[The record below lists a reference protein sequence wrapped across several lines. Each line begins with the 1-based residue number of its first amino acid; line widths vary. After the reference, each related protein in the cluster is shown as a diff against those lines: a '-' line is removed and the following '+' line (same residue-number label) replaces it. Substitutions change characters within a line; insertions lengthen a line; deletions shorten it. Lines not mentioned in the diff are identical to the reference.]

1 MATAPSAELAGKTA
15 LVTGASRNIGRAIAV
30 ALAAGGAA
38 VAVNARTSRE
48 DAEKVAQEIR
58 GAGGKA
64 EVFMADIVDAKA
76 VNAMVE
82 GIVKRFGRLDILVLN
97 ASVRKET
104 PFIDMSFDEWKTLTS
119 VTLDGSFHCV
129 KACLPHMVKAGGGA
143 IVTLGGMTAL
153 SGAKRRVHGSVGKF
167 GLYGFTRAL
176 AKELGGKDGAG
187 VIVATVVPPP
197 TKRSLP
203 IVHEYQA
210 AIEKQLGKKEWSFT
224 SLESFIGAK
233 VMVEA
238 LRRAGPKLTREGF
251 MRELDNMKAYDTG
264 GYVVGFAP
272 NNHNGS
278 SFVELTVIGR
288 DLKFSY

>member
-1 MATAPSAELAGKTA
+1 MATATSAELAGKTA
-15 LVTGASRNIGRAIAV
+15 LVTGASRNIGRAIAL

-38 VAVNARTSRE
+38 VAVNTRASRE

-104 PFIDMSFDEWKTLTS
+104 PFVDMSFDEWKSLTS
-119 VTLDGSFHCV
+119 ITLDGSFHCV
-129 KACLPHMVKAGGGA
+129 KACLPHMIKAGGGS

-167 GLYGFTRAL
+167 GLYGLTRAL
-176 AKELGGKDGAG
+176 AKELGEHQIRVNCVAPGQMNTARAADRSARPDVSNVPLGRRVEPEEIADAVRFLCGPGSKMISGQLIYVDGG
-187 VIVATVVPPP
+187 
-197 TKRSLP
+197 
-203 IVHEYQA
+203 Q
-210 AIEKQLGKKEWSFT
+210 QMF
-224 SLESFIGAK
+224 
-233 VMVEA
+233 
-238 LRRAGPKLTREGF
+238 
-251 MRELDNMKAYDTG
+251 
-264 GYVVGFAP
+264 
-272 NNHNGS
+272 
-278 SFVELTVIGR
+278 
-288 DLKFSY
+288 

>member
-1 MATAPSAELAGKTA
+1 
-15 LVTGASRNIGRAIAV
+15 
-30 ALAAGGAA
+30 
-38 VAVNARTSRE
+38 
-48 DAEKVAQEIR
+48 
-58 GAGGKA
+58 
-64 EVFMADIVDAKA
+64 VDAKA

-176 AKELGGKDGAG
+176 AKELGEHQIRVNCVAPGQMNTARATDRSARPDVSNVPLGRRVEPEEIADTVRFLCGPGSKMISGQLIYVDGG
-187 VIVATVVPPP
+187 
-197 TKRSLP
+197 
-203 IVHEYQA
+203 Q
-210 AIEKQLGKKEWSFT
+210 QQF
-224 SLESFIGAK
+224 
-233 VMVEA
+233 
-238 LRRAGPKLTREGF
+238 
-251 MRELDNMKAYDTG
+251 
-264 GYVVGFAP
+264 
-272 NNHNGS
+272 
-278 SFVELTVIGR
+278 
-288 DLKFSY
+288 